1 MQIQDSEFGERWRF
15 SEDMVKRRKNDNEE
29 NDLKDS
35 DVVTEDRKMVEKY
48 WRNAVT
54 GCG

>member
-1 MQIQDSEFGERWRF
+1 MEIEDSEFGERWRF

-35 DVVTEDRKMVEKY
+35 DVRRTGRW
-48 WRNAVT
+48 WRNT
-54 GCG
+54 GEMWR